1 VITKNQSASVKTLHS
16 LLRFNVL
23 CLEGGI
29 HNSIVFVDDN
39 HISRSNVIKYCI
51 ENTERII
58 WFDYSVSTQQDSIFK
73 TCIEP
78 FENGCHGMVFPAVKK
93 KINWDLFKSKVNSK
107 TVQNEPISQYGME
120 FDTTVHKKIK
130 NDIYSIKNTEAVL
143 WTIDTKPLLKIFKS
157 KKGEWHKIP
166 GTPSEFFKHVIDEGI
181 RLYAYT
187 DSDVTLTYTHE
198 CIGNILNAAG
208 IKAN

>member
-1 VITKNQSASVKTLHS
+1 MKTLHS

-23 CLEGGI
+23 CLQGGI

-39 HISRSNVIKYCI
+39 YLSRSNVVKYCI
-51 ENTERII
+51 ENSERIV
-58 WFDYSVSTQQDSIFK
+58 WFDYSVSTQHDDTFTACIHPFDS
-73 TCIEP
+73 
-78 FENGCHGMVFPAVKK
+78 GCHGIVFPAVKK
-93 KINWDLFKSKVNSK
+93 NINWDMFKSKVNSK
-107 TVQNEPISQYGME
+107 TVQTEPISQYAME

-130 NDIYSIKNTEAVL
+130 NNIYSIKNTEAVF
-143 WTIDTKPLLKIFKS
+143 WAIDTKPLLKTFKT

-166 GTPSEFFKHVIDEGI
+166 GTPSEFFKHVIDGGVK
-181 RLYAYT
+181 LYAYT
-187 DSDVTLTYTHE
+187 DTEITLTYTHE